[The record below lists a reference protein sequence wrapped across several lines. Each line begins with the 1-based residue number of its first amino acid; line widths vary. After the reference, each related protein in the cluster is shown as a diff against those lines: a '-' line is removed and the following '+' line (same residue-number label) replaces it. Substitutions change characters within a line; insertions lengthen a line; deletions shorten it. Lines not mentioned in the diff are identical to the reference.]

1 MLQAPGLVKGAVEA
15 TSGGPLLDVAG
26 RLAQLREARI
36 DDRGEPGGGGRLS
49 GALLAGQQR
58 HRVRDPGNRGGD
70 EDGQHERL
78 VALGDVQ
85 RLPQL
90 AEISVADRFGEGP
103 GQLGAAEPH
112 RRGVHNSSAG
122 FAAAKW

>member
-1 MLQAPGLVKGAVEA
+1 MPKKRQQRPPHAASPKHI
-15 TSGGPLLDVAG
+15 TWGPLANPALRDAI
-26 RLAQLREARI
+26 LAVVDHQLRDTTPPETR
-36 DDRGEPGGGGRLS
+36 RTY
-49 GALLAGQQR
+49 
-58 HRVRDPGNRGGD
+58 
-70 EDGQHERL
+70 ERL